1 MSLMVCFQQIS
12 DWWQQFVYL
21 RSREPLMIN
30 SNYYGLVSI
39 QHCWISDTMFD
50 AKRWREEDT
59 MYTPR
64 REGVLPKNLGGGM
77 WHAS

>member
-1 MSLMVCFQQIS
+1 
-12 DWWQQFVYL
+12 
-21 RSREPLMIN
+21 MIN

-77 WHAS
+77 WHTP